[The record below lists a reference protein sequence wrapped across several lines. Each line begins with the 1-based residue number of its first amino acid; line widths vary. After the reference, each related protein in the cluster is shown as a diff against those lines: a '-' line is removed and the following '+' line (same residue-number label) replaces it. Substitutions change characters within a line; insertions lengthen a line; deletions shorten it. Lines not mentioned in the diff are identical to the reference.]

1 MVIMTGTWDGGYTDA
16 FEGRRVTVYDAGA
29 VPKLGGFGPKAN
41 WGAAL
46 FTGI

>member
-1 MVIMTGTWDGGYTDA
+1 MVIMTRTWDGGYTDA
-16 FEGRRVTVYDAGA
+16 FKSRWVTMCDAGT

-41 WGAAL
+41 WGAAP

>member
-1 MVIMTGTWDGGYTDA
+1 MTGTWDGGYRGA
-16 FEGRRVTVYDAGA
+16 FKGRRVTVCDAGA

-41 WGAAL
+41 WEAAP